1 VSRETNGLCNF
12 EVPSAWAAK
21 ISARFVTDLEPGIV
35 TDAETGFKPRNGAGQ
50 FVDEFICM
58 ILSVYYLYMCGR
70 FAQSKSIADL
80 VEEFGIT
87 GNPAFSPLPANWNIA
102 PTNPIYIVR
111 NNSQNVRELSIASWG
126 IIAPWIKDEP
136 EAKASQSRAI
146 NARSESIFEKPTFR
160 ESFKSRRCL
169 IPADGYYEWA
179 TELGRYKTK
188 QPFYIS
194 NPNLKSLSIAGIWS
208 QWKSPNGE
216 LINSAAVI
224 TRDSVNELATIHNR
238 MPVMMSRD
246 RWDLW
251 LDNSEHTTEELLAL
265 MENAKPD
272 DGLHP
277 WPVSDEVNKVANNG
291 PQLVNQIQLSEPE
304 TLF

>member
-1 VSRETNGLCNF
+1 
-12 EVPSAWAAK
+12 
-21 ISARFVTDLEPGIV
+21 
-35 TDAETGFKPRNGAGQ
+35 
-50 FVDEFICM
+50 
-58 ILSVYYLYMCGR
+58 MCGR

-87 GNPAFSPLPANWNIA
+87 GDPALSPLPANWNIA

-111 NNSQNVRELSIASWG
+111 NNLVNKRELSIASWG
-126 IIAPWIKDEP
+126 FIAPWIKDDV

-146 NARSESIFEKPTFR
+146 NARSESIHEKPIFR
-160 ESFKSRRCL
+160 DAFKFHRCL

-208 QWKSPNGE
+208 QWKSPSGE
-216 LINSAAVI
+216 VINSAAVI
-224 TRDSVNELATIHNR
+224 TRESVGELATIHSR
-238 MPVMMSRD
+238 MPVMMPKNKWES
-246 RWDLW
+246 W
-251 LDNSEHTTEELLAL
+251 LDISPHPTDELLEL
-265 MENAKPD
+265 MKNIHPD
-272 DGLHP
+272 EGLHP
-277 WPVSDEVNKVANNG
+277 WPVSSEVNKVANNG
-291 PQLVNQIQLSEPE
+291 PQLVHQIQLTDSE

>member
-1 VSRETNGLCNF
+1 
-12 EVPSAWAAK
+12 
-21 ISARFVTDLEPGIV
+21 
-35 TDAETGFKPRNGAGQ
+35 
-50 FVDEFICM
+50 
-58 ILSVYYLYMCGR
+58 MCGR

-87 GNPAFSPLPANWNIA
+87 GDPALSPLPANWNIA

-111 NNSQNVRELSIASWG
+111 NNSSNKRELAIASWG
-126 IIAPWIKDEP
+126 IIAPWISDES

-160 ESFKSRRCL
+160 DSFRTRRCL

-188 QPFYIS
+188 QPLYIS
-194 NPNLKSLSIAGIWS
+194 NPNLNSLSIAGIWS
-208 QWKSPNGE
+208 QWKSPSGE
-216 LINSAAVI
+216 FINSAAVI
-224 TRDSVNELATIHNR
+224 TRESVNELASIHHR
-238 MPVMMSRD
+238 MPVMMPKD
-246 RWDLW
+246 RWNLW
-251 LDNSEHTTEELLAL
+251 LDTAPHETEELISL
-265 MENAKPD
+265 MNNSKPD
-272 DGLHP
+272 EGLHP

>member
-1 VSRETNGLCNF
+1 
-12 EVPSAWAAK
+12 
-21 ISARFVTDLEPGIV
+21 
-35 TDAETGFKPRNGAGQ
+35 
-50 FVDEFICM
+50 
-58 ILSVYYLYMCGR
+58 MCGR

-87 GNPAFSPLPANWNIA
+87 GNPALSPLPANWNIA
-102 PTNPIYIVR
+102 PTNPIYIIR
-111 NNSQNVRELSIASWG
+111 NNLQNIRELAVASWG
-126 IIAPWIKDEP
+126 IIAPWITDEL

-160 ESFKSRRCL
+160 ESFRARRCL

-194 NPNLKSLSIAGIWS
+194 NPNLNSLSIAGIWS

-224 TRDSVNELATIHNR
+224 TRDSVNELARIHNR
-238 MPVMMSRD
+238 MPVMMPREH
-246 RWDLW
+246 WDIW
-251 LDNSEHTTEELLAL
+251 LNNLKHDTAQLVAL
-265 MENAKPD
+265 MKNSKPD
-272 DGLHP
+272 EGLLP
-277 WPVSDEVNKVANNG
+277 WPVSDEVNKVVNNG
-291 PQLVNQIQLSEPE
+291 PQLINQIRLSEPE